1 MTTASTSKAWRSAA
15 APRIALVAAA
25 CAAAFLGTY
34 DYVSG
39 NAAQI
44 AAESDVINTTT
55 SAPSPGNS
63 STPFTEAS
71 AGDCVTWDVGSDG
84 NFSNFNVTDCADEH
98 RFEVA
103 TVENLAI
110 YPTSEFGP
118 EAEIPD
124 LDRQAQ
130 LREELCQGS
139 TLNYLDGQ
147 FDPAGKYSIAPILP
161 PADAWANGDRTMLC
175 GLQTTNEEGI
185 PQRTEGRVSE
195 VDQANIAQPGEC
207 REIGDDQVL
216 RTVDCAQPHQM
227 ETISVVNLAE
237 EFSRGT
243 PSIDDQNDFLASRCA
258 DDAIAYLGDEE
269 NLYQSTLQPYWG
281 TISETSWNGGTR
293 SVNCSLIHAGDD
305 GDSFSEIVG
314 TATDGRD
321 GFTINGKAPEKQ
333 PERNPLRG
341 SEDDNSPAPS
351 TPASGDSTSGDSA
364 ASEPEAAPAQ

>member
-1 MTTASTSKAWRSAA
+1 M
-15 APRIALVAAA
+15 
-25 CAAAFLGTY
+25 
-34 DYVSG
+34 
-39 NAAQI
+39 
-44 AAESDVINTTT
+44 
-55 SAPSPGNS
+55 
-63 STPFTEAS
+63 
-71 AGDCVTWDVGSDG
+71 
-84 NFSNFNVTDCADEH
+84 
-98 RFEVA
+98 
-103 TVENLAI
+103 AI

-207 REIGDDQVL
+207 REISDGQVL

-341 SEDDNSPAPS
+341 SEDNNSPAPS
-351 TPASGDSTSGDSA
+351 TPASGDSA

>member
-1 MTTASTSKAWRSAA
+1 MTNASKSKAWRSAA
-15 APRIALVAAA
+15 ASRIALVAAA
-25 CAAAFLGTY
+25 CAAAFMGTY

-44 AAESDVINTTT
+44 AADSDVINTTT
-55 SAPSPGNS
+55 STPSPGDS
-63 STPFTEAS
+63 ATPFTEAS

-84 NFSNFNVTDCADEH
+84 NFSNFNVTDCSDQH

-118 EAEIPD
+118 EAEMPNME
-124 LDRQAQ
+124 RQAQ

-139 TLNYLDGQ
+139 TLNYLEGQ

-161 PADAWANGDRTMLC
+161 PSDAWANGDRTMLC
-175 GLQTTNEEGI
+175 GLQTTNEDGI

-195 VDQANIAQPGEC
+195 VDQANLAAPGEC
-207 REIGDDQVL
+207 REIGEDQVL
-216 RTVDCAQPHQM
+216 RTVDCAKPHQM
-227 ETISVVNLAE
+227 ETISVVNLGE
-237 EFSRGT
+237 EMPQET
-243 PSIDDQNDFLASRCA
+243 PSVEEQNDFLASRCA
-258 DDAIAYLGDEE
+258 DDAIAYVGDEE
-269 NLYQSTLQPYWG
+269 KLYQSTLQPYWG

-293 SVNCSLIHAGDD
+293 SVNCSLIHAGKD
-305 GDSFSEIVG
+305 GNSFSDIVG

-321 GFTINGKAPEKQ
+321 GLTINGNPPEKQ

-341 SEDDNSPAPS
+341 SEDGDSNNQPAPNE
-351 TPASGDSTSGDSA
+351 PA
-364 ASEPEAAPAQ
+364 PAPAQ